1 MVRQCLSKWHVI
13 RSVVKSLPY
22 QYGYLFLLY
31 FLEMEDYIE
40 SNWQF
45 YSLAFFL
52 IPISIIIIFFDF
64 IFCRGSNITNV
75 LIKKIDS
82 LTASTNFFRVT
93 SLIITA
99 L

>member
-1 MVRQCLSKWHVI
+1 MFYIIVIVIPLVIALLSYVFTKRSDRFKWHLI

-22 QYGYLFLLY
+22 QFGYLLLLY

-52 IPISIIIIFFDF
+52 IPISIILL
-64 IFCRGSNITNV
+64 ITHFVFNRKSS
-75 LIKKIDS
+75 IN
-82 LTASTNFFRVT
+82 T
-93 SLIITA
+93 
-99 L
+99 

>member
-1 MVRQCLSKWHVI
+1 MFYIIVIVIPLVIALLSYVFTKKSDRFKWHLI

-52 IPISIIIIFFDF
+52 IPISIIL
-64 IFCRGSNITNV
+64 
-75 LIKKIDS
+75 LIVHFLFNRKPS
-82 LTASTNFFRVT
+82 MNT
-93 SLIITA
+93 
-99 L
+99 

>member
-1 MVRQCLSKWHVI
+1 MFYIIVIVIPLVIVLLSYIFTKRSDRFKWHLI

-52 IPISIIIIFFDF
+52 IPISIIL
-64 IFCRGSNITNV
+64 
-75 LIKKIDS
+75 LIVHFLFNRKPS
-82 LTASTNFFRVT
+82 MNT
-93 SLIITA
+93 
-99 L
+99 